1 VTAIGVSG
9 PAQGRG
15 TVKARAATNAI
26 VEIGGG
32 PHKTDEQKMLVA
44 GLAVLL
50 RED

>member
-15 TVKARAATNAI
+15 TVKARAANAI
-26 VEIGGG
+26 VEIGGS